1 MEKCEVIKGSLARV
15 SNSNRAGGT
24 AGCYPIESRMMQCMD
39 FLCPLMLA
47 AAIHHLETG
56 QAPDITWRI
65 VWISLP
71 VTHLGLTAVY
81 KYPCRSAANFQVVHG
96 GTEKLSPFS
105 ISRTLDFL
113 PPSLHPHKTLLDI
126 AYPEPGPSSP
136 EPIVRYLAVKH
147 GEYHPLGHIKWTVS
161 APDDDVCWSA
171 VP

>member
-24 AGCYPIESRMMQCMD
+24 AGSYPIESRMMQCMD
-39 FLCPLMLA
+39 FLCPLMVA

-81 KYPCRSAANFQVVHG
+81 KYPC
-96 GTEKLSPFS
+96 
-105 ISRTLDFL
+105 TLDFL